1 MNPKLLKLMQVAAK
15 RKTGL
20 ATVAGRRA
28 EALLSD
34 FTGWYSGEAAAGLAA
49 RLGALAERTAATAA
63 MLTDVADGL
72 MIREITGRT
81 AVRGPR
87 TFDDLAR
94 LGVTGFEVYDRIP
107 AHYRYAM
114 SQGLTD
120 QMALRSTVD
129 RVKRMVELDISLA
142 AREQHRATFS
152 ANSGV
157 VDGYRRVIR
166 PELSKT
172 GTCGLCVAASDQVY
186 AVENLMPI
194 HPGCNCAVM
203 PIIDGYDPGDYV
215 NTMDLRRVYETAT
228 EGGEVSDSGV
238 PTRSQLSSVR
248 VTIDQHGEYGPML
261 KHAAANDKKLED
273 LTDTVRDQRKM
284 DFELRMADIEAR
296 YREAVVKQAA
306 TGGPDKDVIAYEQA
320 IKRMR
325 GRRRYM
331 AHQQSL
337 VTFHETVE

>member
-1 MNPKLLKLMQVAAK
+1 MNPRLIKLMLAASK
-15 RKTGL
+15 RQTGL

-34 FTGWYSGEAAAGLAA
+34 FTGWYSGAAAAGLAA
-49 RLGALAERTAATAA
+49 RLGTLAERTAASSA

-81 AVRGPR
+81 AARGPR

-129 RVKRMVELDISLA
+129 RVKRMMELDVSLA
-142 AREQHRATFS
+142 AREQHRSTFS
-152 ANSGV
+152 ANSDV
-157 VDGYRRVIR
+157 VEGFRRVIR

-172 GTCGLCVAASDQVY
+172 GTCGLCVAASDVVY
-186 AVENLMPI
+186 SVGDLLPI

-203 PIIDGYDPGDYV
+203 PIIDGFDPGDYV

-248 VTIDQHGEYGPML
+248 VTIDRHGEYGPML
-261 KHAAANDKKLED
+261 KHAEANDKKLED
-273 LTDTVRDQRKM
+273 LTDTVRDQRLAE
-284 DFELRMADIEAR
+284 FQRVQADLEMR
-296 YREAVVKQAA
+296 YREAVVRHAA
-306 TGGPDKDVIAYEQA
+306 GEGPDKDVIAYEKA
-320 IKRMR
+320 IKNLR
-325 GRRRYM
+325 GRRRYV
-331 AHQQSL
+331 AQQGL
-337 VTFHETVE
+337 AEFRDHVG